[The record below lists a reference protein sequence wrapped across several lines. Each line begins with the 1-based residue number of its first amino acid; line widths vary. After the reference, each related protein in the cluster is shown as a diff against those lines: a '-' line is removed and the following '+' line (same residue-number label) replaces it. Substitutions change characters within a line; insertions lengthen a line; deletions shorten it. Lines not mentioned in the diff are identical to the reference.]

1 MTLQRI
7 IYIRCCYPFPKL
19 NYLNAFLM
27 EDYFKEKIRNVPD
40 FPIKGI
46 IFRDITTLLRD
57 KDSFQKSAGA
67 LYDLSKDLQIDKVVG
82 IDSRGFI
89 FGGILANK
97 LGTGFILV
105 RKPGKLPA
113 ETLSQSYT
121 LEYGEDILE
130 IHKDSIM
137 PGERILLH
145 DDLLATGGTARAACD
160 LIEKAG
166 GVIVQISFIIELAFL
181 GGKDKFRDYKVDS
194 LVSYDGE

>member
-1 MTLQRI
+1 
-7 IYIRCCYPFPKL
+7 
-19 NYLNAFLM
+19 M
-27 EDYFKEKIRNVPD
+27 EEYFKQKIRNVPD
-40 FPIKGI
+40 FPKKGI
-46 IFRDITTLLRD
+46 MFRDITTLLND
-57 KDSFQKSAGA
+57 KDSFQKSADA

-97 LGTGFILV
+97 LGTGFILI

-113 ETLSQSYT
+113 ETLNQSYT
-121 LEYGEDILE
+121 LEYGEDTLE
-130 IHKDSIM
+130 IHKDSIT

-166 GVIVQISFIIELAFL
+166 GIIVQVSFIIELAFL
-181 GGKDKFRDYKVDS
+181 RGKDRFRDYMVNS
-194 LVSYDGE
+194 LVSYDSE

>member
-1 MTLQRI
+1 
-7 IYIRCCYPFPKL
+7 
-19 NYLNAFLM
+19 M
-27 EDYFKEKIRNVPD
+27 EEYFKQMIRNVPD
-40 FPIKGI
+40 FPKKGI
-46 IFRDITTLLRD
+46 MFRDITTLLKD
-57 KDSFQKSAGA
+57 KDSFQKSADA
-67 LYDLSKDLQIDKVVG
+67 LYELSKDLQIDKVAG

-97 LGTGFILV
+97 LETGFVLV

-121 LEYGEDILE
+121 LEYGEDTLE
-130 IHKDSIM
+130 IHKDSIT

-166 GVIVQISFIIELAFL
+166 GIIVQVSFIIELAFL
-181 GGKDKFRDYKVDS
+181 GGKDLFRDYKVDT
-194 LVSYDGE
+194 LVSYDSE